1 MYANDDE
8 QELESAV
15 VFRYTVMEMNIKVS
29 IDCIVVWVFTVLLY
43 NDKLD

>member
-8 QELESAV
+8 KELESTV

-29 IDCIVVWVFTVLLY
+29 IVVWVFTVLLY